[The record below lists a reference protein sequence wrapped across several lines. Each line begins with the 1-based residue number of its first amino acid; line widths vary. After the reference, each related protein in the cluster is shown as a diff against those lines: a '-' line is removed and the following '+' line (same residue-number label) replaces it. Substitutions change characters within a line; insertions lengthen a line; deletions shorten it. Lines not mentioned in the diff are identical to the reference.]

1 MDRHGLDRLREERF
15 PELPL
20 DCGERIEPGIADLA
34 EWRDWTVQLTTPDQL
49 RIEEYLDR
57 HDLAGKTILHIG
69 TGNSELARRFHGR
82 ARSIF
87 GTTVVPSEVERAE
100 ALGIPNYRAVLH
112 NKHSG
117 NNDDVPRGFD
127 FIVDNNP
134 TTFCCCLVH
143 LEAML
148 DFYGSRLSPTGQVV
162 TDRVGLGWT
171 TEAER
176 SNPRWRFD
184 FDDLAAVAPLA
195 GLNAYAVTD
204 HIYVLSR
211 QRPEVPALGS
221 RLKHIVRSILRK
233 VGRRLARALGRP
245 AS

>member
-1 MDRHGLDRLREERF
+1 MDGHGLNRLREERF

-20 DCGERIEPGIADLA
+20 DCGVRIEPGIADLN
-34 EWRDWTVQLTTPDQL
+34 EWRDWTVQPTTPDQL

-82 ARSIF
+82 VRSIF
-87 GTTVVPSEVERAE
+87 GTSVVPSEVERGE
-100 ALGIPNYRAVLH
+100 ALGIPNYRAILH

-117 NNDDVPRGFD
+117 SNDEVPCGFD

-143 LEAML
+143 LESML
-148 DFYGSRLSPTGQVV
+148 DFYGSRLTPTGQVV

-171 TEAER
+171 TEAEG

-195 GLNAYAVTD
+195 GLIAYAITD
-204 HIYVLSR
+204 YTYVLSR
-211 QRPEVPALGS
+211 QPPAPPAFAS
-221 RLKHIVRSILRK
+221 RLTHMVRSTLRK
-233 VGRRLARALGRP
+233 VRRRLAHAIGRP
-245 AS
+245 T